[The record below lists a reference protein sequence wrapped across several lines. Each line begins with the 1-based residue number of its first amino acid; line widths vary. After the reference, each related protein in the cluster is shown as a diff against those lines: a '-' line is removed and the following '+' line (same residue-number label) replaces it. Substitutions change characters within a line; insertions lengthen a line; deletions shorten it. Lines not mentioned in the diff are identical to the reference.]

1 MMTIFNIFWLIIQ
14 AGCCYLYAKEQHDR
28 VNDIELA
35 KPHWYALGGV
45 LFGFSWL
52 FFLGAGAFWTFWGI
66 AQYLKKNDYQA
77 TAFVTP
83 VYNEIKPCKSSY
95 SVGLSVSFY

>member
-45 LFGFSWL
+45 LFGFIPII
-52 FFLGAGAFWTFWGI
+52 WGMWHVH
-66 AQYLKKNDYQA
+66 L
-77 TAFVTP
+77 
-83 VYNEIKPCKSSY
+83 YNKY
-95 SVGLSVSFY
+95 RYR